1 MVKVVQ
7 LAVGGLDDNFSY
19 LAVSGS
25 SALIVDP
32 CGDVSKI
39 KAAFLAAGSPKPA
52 YILITH
58 GHRDH
63 VSGLAAVKAFFDAP
77 AVGHPSCS
85 APCEIRVPDKG
96 RLPFGESSIECLHS
110 PGHSPDSVCYRLLDG
125 SALFTGDTLFID
137 CCGYCEA
144 GAMFRT
150 MREVLTPLPDSLPVY
165 SGHNYGH
172 VPFESLGAQK
182 RSNPYLMASD
192 FESFKNELKNL

>member
-1 MVKVVQ
+1 MTKVIQ

-19 LAVSGS
+19 LAVSDGC
-25 SALIVDP
+25 ALIVDP

-39 KAAFLAAGSPKPA
+39 DAAARAAKAKPA

-63 VSGLAAVKAFFDAP
+63 ISGLAEAKSFFNAP
-77 AVGHPSCS
+77 VVGHPACPANCDISVS
-85 APCEIRVPDKG
+85 DRQQ
-96 RLPFGESSIECLHS
+96 LPFGGTSIECLHT
-110 PGHSPDSVCYRLLDG
+110 PGHSQDSVCYRLLDG

-144 GAMFRT
+144 RAMFRT
-150 MREVLTPLPDSLPVY
+150 MREVLLPLPDSLPVY

-172 VPFESLGAQK
+172 VPWETLGAQK
-182 RSNPYLMASD
+182 ASNPYLRAAD
-192 FESFKNELKNL
+192 FEAFKRELKNL